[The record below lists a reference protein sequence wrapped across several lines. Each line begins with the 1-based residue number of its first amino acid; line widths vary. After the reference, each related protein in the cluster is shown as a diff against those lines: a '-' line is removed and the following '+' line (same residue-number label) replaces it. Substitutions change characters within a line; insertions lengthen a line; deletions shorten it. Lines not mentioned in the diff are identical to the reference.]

1 MIMRIT
7 MIKMMAEM
15 KTMTVRIGGFGCVHA
30 DPRCAGKRK
39 CLSFFPTNILPVSL
53 FIDDITEIIARVD

>member
-30 DPRCAGKRK
+30 DPRWAGK
-39 CLSFFPTNILPVSL
+39 CLSFFSPNILPVSL
-53 FIDDITEIIARVD
+53 FIVKR